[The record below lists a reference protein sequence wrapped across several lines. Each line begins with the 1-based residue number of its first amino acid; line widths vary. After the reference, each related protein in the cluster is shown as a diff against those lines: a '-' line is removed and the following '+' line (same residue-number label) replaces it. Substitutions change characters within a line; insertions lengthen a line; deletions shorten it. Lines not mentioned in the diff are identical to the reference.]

1 MSGQSFLVIGGE
13 YADTSFTEPA
23 AGTKLETYGPCSERE
38 AKVIWRDLTG
48 RTVDNAM
55 VRYFIKPV
63 EETNAKVYW
72 VVGGEYADSS
82 FTKLASGKQL
92 EVYGPFEKWEALGF
106 WRGLTSKTVD
116 DAMVRYDMR
125 KNYDPEGGGQM
136 AATPSAAPVTTTIDI
151 KLSGGKAASVVLTRP
166 DGLAKADSQTLVG
179 ELEAAL
185 AKLKAALA

>member
-55 VRYFIKPV
+55 VRYFIKAADEV
-63 EETNAKVYW
+63 IGKIYW
-72 VVGGEYADSS
+72 VVGGEYADSK
-82 FTKLASGKQL
+82 FTKLALGKQL
-92 EVYGPFEKWEALGF
+92 EVYGPFD
-106 WRGLTSKTVD
+106 KTVG
-116 DAMVRYDMR
+116 DAMVRYDLR

-136 AATPSAAPVTTTIDI
+136 AANPGGGPVTTTIDI
-151 KLSGGKAASVVLTRP
+151 KLSGDKTASVVLTRP
-166 DGLAKADSQTLVG
+166 DNLGKADSQTLVG

-185 AKLKAALA
+185 AKLRAALS